1 MYLCSFDGIMAEK
14 RVVKITNKKT
24 GTVYLY
30 EDRPYWD
37 KEKKRPTHERKCI
50 GKVGSDGSV
59 EYNAYYRDRERI
71 QALERKAGAQAA
83 VSKTTL
89 MGQRMILDKEAREI
103 KIEKVLSKAFGAD
116 DAARIMALAYYMV
129 CKGKALS
136 RSEQWLEDRGYAD
149 LGLTSQR
156 ISELLA
162 RIGRDAVNT
171 FLKGWLEA
179 NSTSD
184 TLLFD
189 ITSVSTYGK
198 NNPYSE
204 YGYNRDRENL
214 EQINLALLTS
224 CKSGLPLWVKELE
237 GSMSDVAVVNDVI
250 DELRRLGISSFTFCG
265 DRGFYSAGN
274 LKNLEDNGIKFL
286 VPVPSGVKWG
296 KEMIAEHRASLVS
309 PMNVIYDGEGVTLY
323 GKTVYRTTPEYG
335 RTWYHIYYD
344 PARKDKAVAAFM
356 IKLRKCYDELVA
368 GSPIEAHKS
377 LYEQYFI
384 VKDTPKRGRK
394 VIQNDAAVREYLEN
408 DSCYWILIG
417 TTKLTAP
424 QALRDYRDRG
434 EVELGFDDLKNLLD
448 LNRLRSHSSATI
460 LGKIFINFVALILL
474 SSLKRTVSAI
484 PEKDRHYWSASDML
498 DKVETYSKVHF
509 VGKYKDRF
517 TTATLKQRQ
526 IFDLLG
532 IKYVYKGE
540 EVNAEPQ
547 APNDL

>member
-1 MYLCSFDGIMAEK
+1 MAEK
-14 RVVKITNKKT
+14 RVVKITNTKT

-198 NNPYSE
+198 NNPYS
-204 YGYNRDRENL
+204 
-214 EQINLALLTS
+214 
-224 CKSGLPLWVKELE
+224 
-237 GSMSDVAVVNDVI
+237 
-250 DELRRLGISSFTFCG
+250 
-265 DRGFYSAGN
+265 
-274 LKNLEDNGIKFL
+274 
-286 VPVPSGVKWG
+286 
-296 KEMIAEHRASLVS
+296 
-309 PMNVIYDGEGVTLY
+309 
-323 GKTVYRTTPEYG
+323 
-335 RTWYHIYYD
+335 
-344 PARKDKAVAAFM
+344 
-356 IKLRKCYDELVA
+356 
-368 GSPIEAHKS
+368 
-377 LYEQYFI
+377 
-384 VKDTPKRGRK
+384 
-394 VIQNDAAVREYLEN
+394 
-408 DSCYWILIG
+408 
-417 TTKLTAP
+417 
-424 QALRDYRDRG
+424 
-434 EVELGFDDLKNLLD
+434 
-448 LNRLRSHSSATI
+448 
-460 LGKIFINFVALILL
+460 
-474 SSLKRTVSAI
+474 
-484 PEKDRHYWSASDML
+484 
-498 DKVETYSKVHF
+498 
-509 VGKYKDRF
+509 
-517 TTATLKQRQ
+517 
-526 IFDLLG
+526 
-532 IKYVYKGE
+532 
-540 EVNAEPQ
+540 
-547 APNDL
+547 